1 MEKRAS
7 ALGMR
12 LAWPY
17 SEYLILVRKHLLS
30 VQDANTLAK
39 QSLWREL
46 VDNAHLHPTP
56 PSVSN

>member
-1 MEKRAS
+1 MEKRAT

-30 VQDANTLAK
+30 VQDADTLTK
-39 QSLWREL
+39 QSLLREL
-46 VDNAHLHPTP
+46 GDNAHLYPTP
-56 PSVSN
+56 PSVSD